1 MAFHTQTDACY
12 TIAYH
17 LVDVRP
23 FGNAEEEE
31 GKRLKS
37 KFLNRIC
44 HIEQE
49 LPQESDRNA

>member
-1 MAFHTQTDACY
+1 MAFHTQMDACY